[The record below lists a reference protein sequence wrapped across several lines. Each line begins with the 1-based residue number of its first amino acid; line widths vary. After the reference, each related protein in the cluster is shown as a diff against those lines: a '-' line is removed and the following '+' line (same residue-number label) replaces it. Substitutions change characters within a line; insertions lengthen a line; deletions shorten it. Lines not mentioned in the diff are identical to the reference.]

1 MSEINNS
8 VTANELSPEKARRKL
23 NRKDL
28 WKTYWYAMSIENGC
42 NYKNQEGPG
51 FTQGLIPCI
60 EKVYDNAD
68 DKRAAYRRHMEFFN
82 TESKAASLAVGI
94 AAAMEERNAL
104 YGDINPSSI
113 NAMKASL
120 MGPLAGIG
128 DSLIHGTARPIFAG
142 IGCSIAMAS
151 GYTSLA
157 GTLLFVLIMSIIC
170 FGARYVLLFKG
181 YEKGVEFVA
190 GMQNGGYLEMLTTLA
205 GTAAFVVCGGFIPSL
220 ISIKLAVEY
229 NFEDTVIS
237 LQTFLDGLIPG
248 FLPVLF
254 TLLMFWLVTRKK
266 IPVVPLMIGTF
277 LMGIAFSYLGILV

>member
-1 MSEINNS
+1 
-8 VTANELSPEKARRKL
+8 
-23 NRKDL
+23 
-28 WKTYWYAMSIENGC
+28 
-42 NYKNQEGPG
+42 
-51 FTQGLIPCI
+51 
-60 EKVYDNAD
+60 
-68 DKRAAYRRHMEFFN
+68 
-82 TESKAASLAVGI
+82 
-94 AAAMEERNAL
+94 
-104 YGDINPSSI
+104 
-113 NAMKASL
+113 
-120 MGPLAGIG
+120 
-128 DSLIHGTARPIFAG
+128 
-142 IGCSIAMAS
+142 
-151 GYTSLA
+151 
-157 GTLLFVLIMSIIC
+157 MSIIC